1 VSVRALVSAEEAVSR
16 IRDGDTIMVGGFGL
30 VGAPLTLIDALVE
43 ASSARN
49 LTVISNNVGEAGRG
63 LGKLLRQGRIR
74 KAIASYFTSNPEAVA
89 AARDGEIEYE
99 LLPQGTFAEAIRAGG
114 AGLGGFLTPVGA
126 GTDLAAGKEHRDIGG
141 VLHVLERPLRA
152 DAALV
157 YAARADELGNL
168 WYRRTARNF
177 NPAMATAAAYC
188 VAEAGEVV
196 PIGGLEAENVH
207 TPHLYVD
214 ALVARGG

>member
-1 VSVRALVSAEEAVSR
+1 
-16 IRDGDTIMVGGFGL
+16 M
-30 VGAPLTLIDALVE
+30 TLIENRRVAKATLSFTASTRASNRTALEEQNDA
-43 ASSARN
+43 
-49 LTVISNNVGEAGRG
+49 
-63 LGKLLRQGRIR
+63 
-74 KAIASYFTSNPEAVA
+74 
-89 AARDGEIEYE
+89 GEIIAE
-99 LLPQGTFAEAIRAGG
+99 LLPQGTLAEAIRAGG

-126 GTDLAAGKEHRDIGG
+126 GTDLAAGKEHRDIDG

-177 NPAMATAAAYC
+177 NPAMATAVAYC
-188 VAEAGEVV
+188 AAEAGEIV
-196 PIGGLEAENVH
+196 PVGGLEPEDVH

-214 ALVARGG
+214 ALVARDG